1 MARTCSRF
9 ASGPWHPVLAGLLV
23 GLLGVWPAPAQEPGA
38 PPAVE
43 EEQPAFDTGMPE
55 AEELDRIDDIL
66 AGEELMLAGEGYGYD
81 PGDRRDPFKSL
92 LEARTRPTIRGQRP
106 EGIPGLLIDD
116 VDLKGTFIMPDG
128 PIAQVQSADK
138 DQSFLLRVGDQLFDG
153 DVVSITQNEIVF
165 KQLVDDPTAI
175 KPFREVV
182 KKLNS

>member
-1 MARTCSRF
+1 MRGIRAPF
-9 ASGPWHPVLAGLLV
+9 ASRPWPAAPAVLLL
-23 GLLGVWPAPAQEPGA
+23 GLLGAWAAPAQEAGS

-43 EEQPAFDTGMPE
+43 EEAPAFETGM
-55 AEELDRIDDIL
+55 EELDRIDEIL

-116 VDLKGTFIMPDG
+116 IDLKGTFIMPDG
-128 PIAQVQSADK
+128 PIAQIQSADK
-138 DQSFLLRVGDQLFDG
+138 DQAYLLRVGDQLFDG
-153 DVVSITQNEIVF
+153 DVVSITENEIVF

-182 KKLNS
+182 KKLNP

>member
-1 MARTCSRF
+1 MVPA
-9 ASGPWHPVLAGLLV
+9 ALLL
-23 GLLGVWPAPAQEPGA
+23 GLLGAWPAPAQEAEA

-43 EEQPAFDTGMPE
+43 EEEPASFDAGM
-55 AEELDRIDDIL
+55 EELDRIDEIL

-116 VDLKGTFIMPDG
+116 IDLKGTFIMPDG
-128 PIAQVQSADK
+128 PIAQIQSADK
-138 DQSFLLRVGDQLFDG
+138 DQAYLLRVGDQLFDG
-153 DVVSITQNEIVF
+153 DVVSITENEIVF

-182 KKLNS
+182 KKLNP